1 LAAEMSTIRDWLSS
15 LNLSEYADHFE
26 AQRIVFEILPDLTDQ
41 DLEKLG
47 VLLGD
52 RRKILRAAR
61 ELDAARSA
69 PGVRKG
75 EGPRLGDAAER
86 RQLSVMFVDLVGSTE
101 FSARLDPE
109 DFAQVIGSYH
119 RICASAVAEFEGS
132 IAKYLGD
139 GVLAYFG
146 YPEAH
151 EDDAE
156 RAIRAGLRLI
166 EAMSAVDAGSG
177 IRPQVRIGVATGVV
191 VVGELI
197 GEGSAQER
205 LAVGETL
212 NLAARIQAASSPDCL
227 VVAEST
233 RQLAGAAFAYTD
245 LGRQDLKGVA
255 GGARLWR
262 VLGESEARG
271 RFDVR
276 IVKGLTPFVGRS
288 EEIGLLRRHWER
300 ARDGEGQVV
309 LLSAPAGF
317 GKSRIAAT
325 FREEVRPL
333 ASACPE
339 FFGSPFHTA
348 SRFYPFIGQLEWA
361 AGISRAD
368 SASQKL
374 DKLEALLEGA
384 EEERSKSATLLAAL
398 LSIPFGDRYAP
409 LQINEQVQ
417 KQRTMDELL
426 ERLISSS
433 VQGPALAIF
442 EDVHWFDPTSLELM
456 GVAVHRAAH
465 LPIMILVT
473 HRPEFLPPW
482 LELGHVTLLKLSNLA
497 RRDAIAL
504 IRKAADDKALPD
516 PLVEQISAKAQG
528 VPLFIEEIT
537 RSILESGDL
546 EEQDDRYVLRHGDR
560 KFAIPSTLQDSLVAR
575 LDRLGTARDVA
586 LAASIIGREFPY
598 ELIAAVYPLPRARLE
613 TDLERLV
620 RSDLLSQ
627 QGAPPN
633 SRYVFKHA
641 LIRDAAFRTV
651 LKARRREL
659 HRRIA
664 DELAARF
671 PEIAEREPELLA
683 HHYTEAEA
691 TDRALEYWRR
701 AANRAASS
709 LAYVEALGHVE
720 SARKLI
726 LRLPGGIERD
736 EWELAFLSIEGTSR
750 MALDGWDSPS
760 ASRIYGAA
768 REVAERLGRPQ
779 ELFRS
784 VWGQWMGAHSNGQH
798 VRAHALYQ
806 EILGFLDRLNEPEYV
821 VQAHHAGGSQMVAEG
836 APRAAM
842 AHIDHLLA
850 NYRMD
855 VHGNLALFYGAHD
868 PGCCSLGMRAL
879 SLLMMGYV
887 ELSEAES
894 VKSLELSERLD
905 HKPSISHTHMFRAEF
920 CIILDRI
927 ADADA
932 HLRASISIAEQ
943 YSLAGYLAADNIM
956 QGWVR
961 SMTGDGEDGVRQ
973 AEAALEA
980 LKAIPSRRFHFPIRT
995 AIVGRARAAA
1005 GDIRGALALYEAALE
1020 AAVGMG
1026 ERWYEPE
1033 LLRLKA
1039 EMLIAQADLGLQE
1052 AVECLAGAIAMAQQQ
1067 DAKLW
1072 ELRSATSL
1080 ARLWATLGRRADA
1093 LGLITPIHDW
1103 FTEGL
1108 DMPDL
1113 TRARTLMAE
1122 LSA

>member
-1 LAAEMSTIRDWLSS
+1 MSTVRDWLGS
-15 LNLSEYADHFE
+15 LGLSEYADRFE
-26 AQRIVFEILPDLTDQ
+26 ESRIDLGILPDLTDQ

-47 VLLGD
+47 VILGD
-52 RRKILRAAR
+52 RRKILRAIR
-61 ELDAARSA
+61 ELSAAIAEPR
-69 PGVRKG
+69 VG
-75 EGPRLGDAAER
+75 EELRLDEAAER
-86 RQLSVMFVDLVGSTE
+86 RQLSVMFIDLVGSTE
-101 FSARLDPE
+101 LSTRMDPE
-109 DFAQVIGSYH
+109 DFAKVIGSYQK
-119 RICASAVAEFEGS
+119 ICASAVTEFDGS

-146 YPEAH
+146 YPKAH

-156 RAIRAGLRLI
+156 RAIRAGLHVI
-166 EAMSAVDAGSG
+166 DAISG
-177 IRPQVRIGVATGVV
+177 IRPRAEIRPQVRIGVATGLV

-197 GEGSAQER
+197 GEGSAQEK

-212 NLAARIQAASSPDCL
+212 NLAARIQAAAAPNCL

-233 RQLAGAAFAYTD
+233 RRLAGAVFSYDD
-245 LGRQDLKGVA
+245 LGQHELKGMP
-255 GGARLWR
+255 GGAKLWG
-262 VLGESEARG
+262 VLGQSGARG
-271 RFDVR
+271 RFYVR

-288 EEIGLLRRHWER
+288 EEIGLLRRRWDC
-300 ARDGEGQVV
+300 AKDGEGQVA

-317 GKSRIAAT
+317 GKSRIAAA
-325 FREEVRPL
+325 FREELRDPSITCL
-333 ASACPE
+333 Q

-348 SRFYPFIGQLEWA
+348 SPFYPFIGQLEWA
-361 AGISRAD
+361 AGIARTD
-368 SASQKL
+368 SAEQRL
-374 DKLEALLEGA
+374 DKLEAVLEGA
-384 EEERSKSATLLAAL
+384 AERSSDSAPLLATL
-398 LSIPFGDRYAP
+398 LSIPLVDRYAP

-417 KQRTMDELL
+417 KQRTTDALL
-426 ERLISSS
+426 EQLIGLS
-433 VQGPALAIF
+433 VRGPVLAVF
-442 EDVHWFDPTSLELM
+442 EDAHWFDPTSLELM
-456 GVAVHRAAH
+456 GATIRRVTD
-465 LPIMILVT
+465 LPVMILVT
-473 HRPEFLPPW
+473 FRPEFSPPW
-482 LELGHVTLLKLSNLA
+482 LELGHVTLLKLSNLG
-497 RRDAIAL
+497 RSDVVQL
-504 IRKAADDKALPD
+504 IREAAGGKALPESV
-516 PLVEQISAKAQG
+516 VEQISAKSQG
-528 VPLFIEEIT
+528 VPLFVEEIT

-546 EEQDDRYVLRHGDR
+546 EEQVGCYVLRR
-560 KFAIPSTLQDSLVAR
+560 ANREFAIPSTLQDSLIAR
-575 LDRLGTARDVA
+575 LDRLGTAKDVA
-586 LAASIIGREFPY
+586 LTASIIGREFPF
-598 ELIAAVYPLPRARLE
+598 ELIAAVYPASRAKLE
-613 TDLERLV
+613 ADLERLV
-620 RSDLLSQ
+620 SSDLLSQ
-627 QGAPPN
+627 RGAPPN

-641 LIRDAAFRTV
+641 LIRDAAFQTV

-664 DELAARF
+664 DELAAHF
-671 PEIAEREPELLA
+671 PDVVEREPELLA

-691 TDRALEYWRR
+691 IDRALEYWRR
-701 AANRAASS
+701 AANRAASG

-720 SARKLI
+720 SA
-726 LRLPGGIERD
+726 LRLIPTLPAGVERD

-806 EILGFLDRLNEPEYV
+806 EIFDLLDKTNEPEYV

-836 APRAAM
+836 APRAAL
-842 AHIDHLLA
+842 AHIDQLLT

-879 SLLMMGYV
+879 SLMMLGYL
-887 ELSEAES
+887 EQAEAES
-894 VKSLELSERLD
+894 VKSLEHSERLG
-905 HKPSISHTHMFRAEF
+905 HKPSVSHTHMFRAEF

-927 ADADA
+927 VDADP
-932 HLRASISIAEQ
+932 HLRASISIAEK
-943 YSLAGYLAADNIM
+943 YSLAGYVAADNIM

-961 SMTGDGEDGVRQ
+961 SMKGDFDVGVRQ

-980 LKAIPSRRFHFPIRT
+980 LKSIPSRRFHFPIRT

-1005 GDIRGALALYEAALE
+1005 GDVGGALALYESALE
-1020 AAVGMG
+1020 ASVGMG

-1039 EMLIAQADLGLQE
+1039 EMLIAEPDPRVESAE
-1052 AVECLAGAIAMAQQQ
+1052 ACLAEAIAMARRQE
-1067 DAKLW
+1067 AKLW

-1080 ARLWATLGRRADA
+1080 ARLWSTLGRRSDA
-1093 LGLITPIHDW
+1093 LKLIVPIHGW

-1108 DMPDL
+1108 ETPDMMG
-1113 TRARTLMAE
+1113 ARTLIAE
-1122 LSA
+1122 LSG

>member
-1 LAAEMSTIRDWLSS
+1 MWTIRDWLSS
-15 LNLSEYADHFE
+15 LGLSEYTDRFE
-26 AQRIVFEILPDLTDQ
+26 AQRIDLEVLPDLTDQ

-47 VLLGD
+47 VLMGD
-52 RRKILRAAR
+52 RRKMLRAVR
-61 ELDAARSA
+61 KLDAAQLTPESR
-69 PGVRKG
+69 GG
-75 EGPRLGDAAER
+75 EEPRLGDAAER

-101 FSARLDPE
+101 LSAKLDPE
-109 DFAQVIGSYH
+109 DFAQVIGSFH
-119 RICASAVAEFEGS
+119 KICASAMAQFEGS
-132 IAKYLGD
+132 VAKYLGD

-166 EAMSAVDAGSG
+166 DTMSAVDAGSG
-177 IRPQVRIGVATGVV
+177 IRRQVRIGVATGLV

-197 GEGSAQER
+197 GKGSARER

-212 NLAARIQAASSPDCL
+212 NLAARIQAAASPDCL

-233 RQLAGAAFAYTD
+233 QRLAGAAFSYMD
-245 LGRQDLKGVA
+245 LGQHDLKGVP

-262 VLGESEARG
+262 VLGESEVRG

-276 IVKGLTPFVGRS
+276 IIKGLTPFVGRG
-288 EEIGLLRRHWER
+288 EEIGLLRRHWES
-300 ARDGEGQVV
+300 AKDGEGQVV

-325 FREEVRPL
+325 FREEMRSA
-333 ASACPE
+333 ASACPQY
-339 FFGSPFHTA
+339 FGSPFHTA
-348 SRFYPFIGQLEWA
+348 SPFYPFIGQLEWA
-361 AGISRAD
+361 AGITRAD
-368 SASQKL
+368 SAPQKL
-374 DKLEALLEGA
+374 DKLEADLEGA
-384 EEERSKSATLLAAL
+384 AEEKSESARLLAAL

-426 ERLISSS
+426 ERLIGPS
-433 VQGPALAIF
+433 VRGPALAIF

-456 GVAVHRAAH
+456 GLAVRRAVH
-465 LPIMILVT
+465 LPMMIVVT

-497 RRDAIAL
+497 RRDAVAL
-504 IRKAADDKALPD
+504 IRKAADGKALPD

-546 EEQDDRYVLRHGDR
+546 EERDDRYVLRNENR
-560 KFAIPSTLQDSLVAR
+560 EFAIPSTLQDSLAAR

-598 ELIAAVYPLPRARLE
+598 ELIAAVYPVRRARLE
-613 TDLERLV
+613 ADLERLV

-651 LKARRREL
+651 LKARRREI
-659 HRRIA
+659 HGQIA
-664 DELAARF
+664 HELAAHF
-671 PEIAEREPELLA
+671 PEVAEREPELLA

-691 TDRALEYWRR
+691 TDPALEYWKR

-709 LAYVEALGHVE
+709 LAYVEALGHVD
-720 SARKLI
+720 SAQKVI
-726 LRLPGGIERD
+726 LTLPAGVERD

-760 ASRIYGAA
+760 ASRIYGEA

-806 EILGFLDRLNEPEYV
+806 EIFSFLDRLNEPEYV

-836 APRAAM
+836 APRAAI

-879 SLLMMGYV
+879 SFLMMGYL
-887 ELSEAES
+887 EQAEAES
-894 VKSLELSERLD
+894 VKSLEHSERLD
-905 HKPSISHTHMFRAEF
+905 HKPSVSHTHMFRAEF

-927 ADADA
+927 VDADS

-961 SMTGDGEDGVRQ
+961 SVTGDGEDGVRQ
-973 AEAALEA
+973 AEAALES

-1005 GDIRGALALYEAALE
+1005 GDVKGALALYEAALQ
-1020 AAVGMG
+1020 ASVGMG

-1033 LLRLKA
+1033 VLRLKA
-1039 EMLIAQADLGLQE
+1039 EMLIAQSDPGLRE
-1052 AVECLAGAIAMAQQQ
+1052 AEECLASAAARAQQQ
-1067 DAKLW
+1067 EARLW

-1093 LGLITPIHDW
+1093 LGVITSIHDW
-1103 FTEGL
+1103 FTEGR

-1113 TRARTLMAE
+1113 TKARTLMAE